1 MEFVHF
7 GQALTSSKNGE
18 LVRFHA
24 ADGSYLN
31 LFDYVDPINES
42 GLEQY
47 SFSELLEGK
56 WEIIKDREFNT
67 NNT

>member
-7 GQALTSSKNGE
+7 GQALVASKNGE

-31 LFDYVDPINES
+31 LFDYVDAISES
-42 GLEQY
+42 GLEEY

-56 WEIIKDREFNT
+56 WEIVKDREFKEINT
-67 NNT
+67 